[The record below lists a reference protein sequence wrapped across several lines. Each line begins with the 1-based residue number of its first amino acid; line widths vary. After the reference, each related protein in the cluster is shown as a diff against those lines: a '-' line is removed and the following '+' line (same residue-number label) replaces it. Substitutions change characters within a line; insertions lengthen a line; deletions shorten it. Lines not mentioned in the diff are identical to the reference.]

1 MTRTR
6 EVALPHINGLT
17 TRKFRLT
24 HVCSGADD
32 RWVMGVFF
40 YSCAP
45 VVSVCVCVLV
55 CLVRIKIARVVC
67 VEQYLSCSRSP
78 LYRAQLLP
86 RRPLHLQLLY
96 GIFSASVMS
105 RFATA

>member
-40 YSCAP
+40 LFMCACCIR
-45 VVSVCVCVLV
+45 VCVCFGV
-55 CLVRIKIARVVC
+55 
-67 VEQYLSCSRSP
+67 S
-78 LYRAQLLP
+78 
-86 RRPLHLQLLY
+86 
-96 GIFSASVMS
+96 SAN
-105 RFATA
+105 